1 MMNTLEEKY
10 IHNELTAEELKQL
23 RQEVL
28 QLSDESIAATM
39 QDHWMN
45 DEIDTT
51 TVPVSRLDQIKNR
64 INTSS
69 FSSNS
74 YSWLRRTA
82 QIAAAII
89 IPLLILSTLY
99 LYRENKSLGTNEM
112 IVSTNLGERANITL
126 PDGTHVTLNAE
137 SKLKYVPQ
145 TFNKSERLIHFEGE
159 AYFDVMKNKNIPFLI
174 RTTDVQIKVVGTK
187 FNLFARDKEPVAEL
201 FLEEGKVLFTSLLSN
216 ECRTISPNQKAT
228 FDKKTGA
235 IIITDID
242 AQSIAPWRKGD
253 LVFHNAQFA
262 NIIHTLENNYG
273 VSINITSDSS
283 IQKDLFS
290 GTVPT
295 NNISEALEIIGK
307 AYHLTPTIVDKNVTL
322 SESR

>member
-74 YSWLRRTA
+74 YSWLRRTV

-159 AYFDVMKNKNIPFLI
+159 AYFDVKHGVKIVHLCIMQLVLMKLSRLQQILPLWVLK
-174 RTTDVQIKVVGTK
+174 TDQY
-187 FNLFARDKEPVAEL
+187 
-201 FLEEGKVLFTSLLSN
+201 SL
-216 ECRTISPNQKAT
+216 
-228 FDKKTGA
+228 
-235 IIITDID
+235 
-242 AQSIAPWRKGD
+242 
-253 LVFHNAQFA
+253 
-262 NIIHTLENNYG
+262 
-273 VSINITSDSS
+273 
-283 IQKDLFS
+283 S
-290 GTVPT
+290 G
-295 NNISEALEIIGK
+295 I
-307 AYHLTPTIVDKNVTL
+307 
-322 SESR
+322 